1 MQNEVTEQ
9 LKRRCLSKASRAI
22 TRLALAGVFFAM
34 SACFDNQDAAVQPG
48 SFAEIPIDTTLQAR
62 VANNEFQQDLVADN
76 VLTFSEY
83 QSMYAALN
91 QCVTEAGGH
100 FSEESMLM
108 VNGVYFVVI
117 ISPDGAR
124 DQCSD
129 KYWLPLAEEW
139 SLRHPVPES
148 VLQAANASLAQCLRE
163 RGIELHSEHPTADDF
178 RPLWQGNAP
187 TAQVFREC
195 ATRVAAEFQ
204 LPPVFRGA

>member
-1 MQNEVTEQ
+1 MQSNVTAQ
-9 LKRRCLSKASRAI
+9 LMGRCLSKASRAMI
-22 TRLALAGVFFAM
+22 RLALGGAFFAM
-34 SACFDNQDAAVQPG
+34 SACAGEGYDSVYPG
-48 SFAEIPIDTTLQAR
+48 SFADISIDTTLQAM
-62 VANNEFQQDLVADN
+62 VANNEFQRDLGADN
-76 VLTFSEY
+76 VLSFSEY

-148 VLQAANASLAQCLRE
+148 ILQAANASLAQCLRQH
-163 RGIELHSEHPTADDF
+163 GIELHSEQPTAEDF
-178 RPLWQGNAP
+178 RSLWQGSAP
-187 TAQVFREC
+187 TAEVFRDC
-195 ATRVAAEFQ
+195 ATGVAAEFQ